1 MLNIIKRHLVQ
12 LTIIIIIISC
22 SSTKTNVS
30 QYEEIDKNIYSG
42 NYQAAISQI
51 ESSKEKVYKEK
62 DEVLYYLNLGIL
74 YHYADEY
81 EKSNE
86 LLTKAEFAIEDL
98 FTKSASKIATSI
110 LLNDNALDYSGEDY
124 EDIYLNIFKALNYIK
139 LNETDASFVE
149 INRINLKL
157 NKLDDKYKDLGDK
170 MNAGLMKKMGEKTKD
185 EEKPEIKP
193 EKNKFHNDALG
204 KLISMLLYR
213 SDNDWDDAR
222 MDLDKIKEAWRSQG
236 QIYNF
241 TMPQLDPYLEKTDGS
256 KINIISFIGKSPIK
270 KAATYYITTFDGYVN
285 ITSTEPVQFSET
297 MPWPCKEG
305 KHFKFSLP
313 YIVKRGTI
321 VGRISVLV
329 DGVEKKELS
338 MIENMENVAHT
349 TFKVKAPL
357 IYVKSVARTILK
369 GLAAEQAK
377 DKMDKEIANPYLAFA
392 SKIATNVAV
401 DMTENADLRIS
412 RFFPAQAM
420 IGEIEVA
427 SGLHNISVK
436 YFDINDQ
443 LLYTDDIGEILISS
457 LGLNLVES
465 FYLK

>member
-12 LTIIIIIISC
+12 LTIIIIIVSC

-30 QYEEIDKNIYSG
+30 QYKEIDKNIYLG

-62 DEVLYYLNLGIL
+62 DKVLYYLNLGIL

-193 EKNKFHNDALG
+193 EKNKFRLSR
-204 KLISMLLYR
+204 L
-213 SDNDWDDAR
+213 
-222 MDLDKIKEAWRSQG
+222 
-236 QIYNF
+236 
-241 TMPQLDPYLEKTDGS
+241 
-256 KINIISFIGKSPIK
+256 
-270 KAATYYITTFDGYVN
+270 TY
-285 ITSTEPVQFSET
+285 S
-297 MPWPCKEG
+297 
-305 KHFKFSLP
+305 
-313 YIVKRGTI
+313 
-321 VGRISVLV
+321 
-329 DGVEKKELS
+329 
-338 MIENMENVAHT
+338 
-349 TFKVKAPL
+349 
-357 IYVKSVARTILK
+357 
-369 GLAAEQAK
+369 
-377 DKMDKEIANPYLAFA
+377 
-392 SKIATNVAV
+392 
-401 DMTENADLRIS
+401 
-412 RFFPAQAM
+412 
-420 IGEIEVA
+420 
-427 SGLHNISVK
+427 
-436 YFDINDQ
+436 
-443 LLYTDDIGEILISS
+443 
-457 LGLNLVES
+457 
-465 FYLK
+465 